1 MRFISFK
8 VLNDT
13 VHLNANEIICYEA
26 HDANS
31 TIILLTNNTELV
43 VNEPVA
49 DVKFKVGGL

>member
-8 VLNDT
+8 VLNDS

-26 HDANS
+26 HSETS
-31 TIILLTNNTELV
+31 TIILLTNNTELI

-49 DVKFKVGGL
+49 DVRFKLGGL